1 MQFKDI
7 TKSLLTLI
15 LTLVIL
21 FSSVTLVYTF
31 LKVEVFNLGPNYVDY
46 YRCEQIAPESK
57 IQQTEME
64 LVKCK
69 EQVEIES
76 EKRTKNEAKKTY
88 LYTIV
93 MLLFATPLYF
103 LNRKNLL

>member
-21 FSSVTLVYTF
+21 FSLVSLIYTF
-31 LKVEVFNLGPNYVDY
+31 LKVEVFNLGPSYINY
-46 YRCEQIAPESK
+46 YRCEQVDHDTNRAMS
-57 IQQTEME
+57 QMD
-64 LVKCK
+64 
-69 EQVEIES
+69 QVECRKEVDL
-76 EKRTKNEAKKTY
+76 EAQKTNENEAKETY

-93 MLLFATPLYF
+93 MLIFATPLYF